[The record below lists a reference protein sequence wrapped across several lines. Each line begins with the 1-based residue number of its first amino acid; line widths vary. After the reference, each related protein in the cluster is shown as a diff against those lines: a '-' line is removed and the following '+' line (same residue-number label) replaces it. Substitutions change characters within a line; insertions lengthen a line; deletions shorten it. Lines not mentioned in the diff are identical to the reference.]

1 MAESLTFPG
10 LGGTS
15 LAVPG
20 EPRCPRR
27 GPGGPLHTAALE
39 AAPLAREGPD
49 HGEAAGGKSPARRQP
64 LDSQGWGRG

>member
-1 MAESLTFPG
+1 MAESLASLGP
-10 LGGTS
+10 GGTS
-15 LAVPG
+15 PSVPG

-49 HGEAAGGKSPARRQP
+49 HREVVGGKSPARRQP
-64 LDSQGWGRG
+64 LDSQGWGRD